1 MRNYVRIIRT
11 DYHAGQSFIRPRLH
25 VALRWLVVAYEG
37 LCPQAEVIF
46 AYQHYVPLAS
56 INWLASL
63 HNDLRVSPLSFSF
76 LLPPFPSLVVSV
88 MKFIMKLKGRD
99 R

>member
-1 MRNYVRIIRT
+1 M
-11 DYHAGQSFIRPRLH
+11 APRLH
-25 VALRWLVVAYEG
+25 VGGKWLVVAYLG

-46 AYQHYVPLAS
+46 VAYQHVPLAS
-56 INWLASL
+56 INRLDSRYKMTYANLPS
-63 HNDLRVSPLSFSF
+63 HSP
-76 LLPPFPSLVVSV
+76 PLVVSV